1 MKKRFSD
8 EQIIC
13 ILREAEAGVSAREL
27 CRKHAIS
34 DATFYT
40 WRKKYGG
47 MEVPEVKRLK
57 SLEEENARLKK
68 LLAEA
73 MLDKEALQ
81 VALGR
86 KYWRQTRSGKPWKSC
101 ARLRVCRNVVPA
113 GWQVCPCQPADI
125 RLSVRLLT
133 RSCLYASQS
142 WHLNAA
148 VLVTGVSGSFCDVK
162 VFALTTS
169 GFTASINLMA

>member
-8 EQIIC
+8 EQIIS
-13 ILREAEAGVSAREL
+13 ILREAEAGVPAREL

-34 DATFYT
+34 DATFT
-40 WRKKYGG
+40 RRKYGG

-86 KYWRQTRSGKPWKSC
+86 KY
-101 ARLRVCRNVVPA
+101 
-113 GWQVCPCQPADI
+113 
-125 RLSVRLLT
+125 
-133 RSCLYASQS
+133 
-142 WHLNAA
+142 
-148 VLVTGVSGSFCDVK
+148 
-162 VFALTTS
+162 
-169 GFTASINLMA
+169 

>member
-1 MKKRFSD
+1 MEGPDKKRFSD
-8 EQIIC
+8 EQIIS

-81 VALGR
+81 VAQRPAADAHLSGRITELALERRRFGYRRIWQLLRREGLHVNHKRVYRLYHLRGLGVKRRRRR
-86 KYWRQTRSGKPWKSC
+86 KGLATERLPRLGSSARSATVNMG
-101 ARLRVCRNVVPA
+101 
-113 GWQVCPCQPADI
+113 CQ
-125 RLSVRLLT
+125 
-133 RSCLYASQS
+133 YQ
-142 WHLNAA
+142 
-148 VLVTGVSGSFCDVK
+148 
-162 VFALTTS
+162 
-169 GFTASINLMA
+169 